1 MTQNEVPSKKTVNS
15 LTLALIM
22 TIAILAVAGSVIS
35 LIGSEFVSDEETV
48 IHTMLTLAYDFI
60 YLIGGGILVFGVILV
75 LIRFIR
81 IKFED
86 PYKSSSASRILSG
99 YLTLSLNFFIAA
111 EILRTVVTKTTTD
124 IELLILIILSRG
136 LFSFIIY
143 LERRW
148 HGTAESE

>member
-1 MTQNEVPSKKTVNS
+1 MTDNELPSKKTVNS

-22 TIAILAVAGSVIS
+22 TIAILAVIGALIS
-35 LIGSEFVSDEETV
+35 LFGSEFVSDEETV
-48 IHTMLTLAYDFI
+48 IHTMLTLGYDAI
-60 YLIGGGILVFGVILV
+60 YLIGGGILIFGVILV
-75 LIRFIR
+75 IIRFIR
-81 IKFED
+81 IKLED
-86 PYKSSSASRILSG
+86 PYKSPSASRILSG

-111 EILRTVVTKTTTD
+111 EILRTVVTKTTAD